1 MKTRIVLGLSLLI
14 LLLALGVGSAVWIQH
29 ATGPVTEDLERAA
42 LLVEQ
47 GQPEQGKVLAL
58 RAKKTWESHWKAMA
72 ALLDHRSMDEVDA
85 QFARVEWYAETGD
98 ADQMGAFC
106 RSLSRLVEAAAD
118 DHRLTWWDL
127 L

>member
-1 MKTRIVLGLSLLI
+1 MKTRMVLGLSLLA
-14 LLLALGVGSAVWIQH
+14 LVLAMGAGSAVWMRH
-29 ATGPVTEDLERAA
+29 ATEPVTQDLERAA

-58 RAKKTWESHWKAMA
+58 RAKKTWESRWKTMA
-72 ALLDHRSMDEVDA
+72 ALLDHRSMDEVDDL
-85 QFARVEWYAETGD
+85 FARVEWYAGTGNYE
-98 ADQMGAFC
+98 QMGAFC